1 MMRSVPAEC
10 SVASRAARGAVCG
23 LACGVL
29 LAGCTSGNRADADAR
44 RLELR
49 DFSTPSA
56 ELPQDAIRMSPDVLA
71 GPTVEVAVVEESVD
85 VNGRRLDVAEA
96 RGEVTSRSA
105 DGRREVDAVTPR
117 AIAVEV
123 REGQTWPVEGL
134 VGQVNGRP
142 IFADSFFEPIED
154 RILQICAQQDRVE
167 ARRALVEFVRRMF
180 KEAVDSELVVAE
192 AESKLSPEQQQG
204 LFAWLRSMQEETI
217 AELGGSRAA
226 AEASLEEERS
236 LTLDEFMRERRDIA
250 LARKLLN
257 ERIEPR
263 TIVSW
268 RDVQQEYELRK
279 AEFNPPPT
287 LRVGRIRLAAQ
298 ADAQSI
304 ELVKA
309 RVAEG
314 KTFSQIAA
322 ELKLPEGGLW
332 NSFDLPADGIA
343 GLPFSDAIKSRLA
356 ALEVD
361 RVSTPMEQR
370 DFITWYAVLAIDR
383 APARSI
389 YDRSVQL
396 QLENEIKG
404 RREIIERER
413 YIATLRSRWVTDDI
427 GAMERKLLEICLERY
442 WR

>member
-1 MMRSVPAEC
+1 
-10 SVASRAARGAVCG
+10 
-23 LACGVL
+23 
-29 LAGCTSGNRADADAR
+29 
-44 RLELR
+44 
-49 DFSTPSA
+49 
-56 ELPQDAIRMSPDVLA
+56 
-71 GPTVEVAVVEESVD
+71 
-85 VNGRRLDVAEA
+85 
-96 RGEVTSRSA
+96 
-105 DGRREVDAVTPR
+105 
-117 AIAVEV
+117 
-123 REGQTWPVEGL
+123 
-134 VGQVNGRP
+134 
-142 IFADSFFEPIED
+142 
-154 RILQICAQQDRVE
+154 
-167 ARRALVEFVRRMF
+167 
-180 KEAVDSELVVAE
+180 VAE